1 MILSSKKKQLSLQ
14 PNTPSLSTTP
24 PLNKCHI
31 TNTWAPGLMN
41 NSNSAPISITAKS
54 NPGLSLPQQILLYPL
69 RQCPASSLC
78 WTMVTL
84 YHNTPKTLLSKWNT
98 LYRSVI
104 RFSTGAP
111 YCTHHCSLYEQF
123 GQPSPLSMSSYS
135 LHLPVCSNI
144 LLQLRLQSINTAATD
159 WNKVQQDLKLNQFI
173 SIPSF
178 MNRLNELVIHPG
190 TASRVSGY

>member
-1 MILSSKKKQLSLQ
+1 MFRRHCIISRPSFTADNISFTSDRVILS
-14 PNTPSLSTTP
+14 PT
-24 PLNKCHI
+24 
-31 TNTWAPGLMN
+31 
-41 NSNSAPISITAKS
+41 
-54 NPGLSLPQQILLYPL
+54 
-69 RQCPASSLC
+69 
-78 WTMVTL
+78 
-84 YHNTPKTLLSKWNT
+84 
-98 LYRSVI
+98 VI